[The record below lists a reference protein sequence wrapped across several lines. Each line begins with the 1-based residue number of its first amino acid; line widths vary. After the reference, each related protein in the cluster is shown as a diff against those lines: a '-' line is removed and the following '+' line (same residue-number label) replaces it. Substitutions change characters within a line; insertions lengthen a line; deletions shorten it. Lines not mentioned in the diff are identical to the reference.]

1 MIVDCQWHWHPP
13 ALIDLHLGRTDY
25 LRATRT
31 EEGYL
36 YEVSEDEIW
45 KYDARYTDLDFQVK
59 VLDSSGIDV
68 AVVSASIA
76 GDLSDRDHA
85 EAAELCTVLNEEMH
99 RAEVTYPDRFI
110 GLAHLPFGDVNAAMK
125 VLDDATS
132 RLKLSGIMV
141 PGNVAGE
148 TIATERLYP
157 LYEMVEDLGVPLLL
171 HPTRAFRSPKAL
183 PYRMEVSLG
192 YMFDTSF
199 AMMGLIVGGVLDRFP
214 NLKVVHPH
222 AGGTLPY
229 LHGRLEV
236 YRTKGWWPDMKRSF
250 REYLQT
256 LYYDTVCNEPE
267 TLELLMKVIPAE
279 QILFSTDFPY
289 FSSRK
294 ALEFVRANVP
304 VEHLSGVLGE
314 NALRLFGRSEN
325 LERFNER

>member
-1 MIVDCQWHWHPP
+1 MIVDSQWHWHPP

-25 LRATRT
+25 PRAART

-36 YEVSEDEIW
+36 YEVSEDEVW
-45 KYDARYTDLDFQVK
+45 KYDARHTDLEFQVK
-59 VLDSSGIDV
+59 VLDSSGIDT
-68 AVVSASIA
+68 AIVSASIA
-76 GDLSDRDHA
+76 GDLSDRDHG
-85 EAAELCTVLNEEMH
+85 EAAELCTLLNEEMR

-110 GLAHLPFGDVNAAMK
+110 GLAHLPFGEVSAAMK
-125 VLDDATS
+125 VLEDATS
-132 RLKLSGIMV
+132 RLQLSGIMV

-148 TIATERLYP
+148 TLATERLYP
-157 LYEMVEDLGVPLLL
+157 LYEMVEDLGLPLLL
-171 HPTRAFRSPKAL
+171 HPTRTFRAPKPL

-199 AMMGLIVGGVLDRFP
+199 ATMGLIVGGVLDRFP
-214 NLKVVHPH
+214 NLKIVHPH

-236 YRTKGWWPDMKRSF
+236 YRTKGWWPDMKHSF
-250 REYLQT
+250 RDYLRN

-267 TLELLMKVIPAE
+267 TLELLMKIVPAE

-304 VEHLSGVLGE
+304 AEHLPGVLGE
-314 NALRLFGRSEN
+314 NALRLFGR
-325 LERFNER
+325 L